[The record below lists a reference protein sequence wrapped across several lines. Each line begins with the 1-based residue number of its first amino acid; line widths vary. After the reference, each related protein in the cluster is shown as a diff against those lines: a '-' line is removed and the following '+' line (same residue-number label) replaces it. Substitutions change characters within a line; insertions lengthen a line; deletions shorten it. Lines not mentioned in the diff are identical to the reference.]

1 MIYRPAIVA
10 FALILLSACAT
21 PAVDRKTAGFDA
33 VKYSNDLEA
42 CRGGNVA
49 SFTLQTV
56 GGTLVG
62 SATGVMSGAFY
73 GAILGDAGEGT
84 VIGAIVGGVA
94 GAGIG
99 AGEFLTNQGNT
110 IDNCLR
116 ERGYDILT
124 S

>member
-1 MIYRPAIVA
+1 
-10 FALILLSACAT
+10 
-21 PAVDRKTAGFDA
+21 
-33 VKYSNDLEA
+33 
-42 CRGGNVA
+42 
-49 SFTLQTV
+49 
-56 GGTLVG
+56 
-62 SATGVMSGAFY
+62 MSGAFY

-116 ERGYDILT
+116 EKGYILT